1 VSLEYIE
8 EHGWQYLTLQREG
21 RVLTVEFDAGNR
33 IKGLDKAA
41 GRLRVASSIF
51 RG

>member
-21 RVLTVEFDAGNR
+21 RVLTVKFDAGDR
-33 IKGLDKAA
+33 INGLHKTP
-41 GRLRVASSIF
+41 GRPRVASSIF